1 MELTPK
7 QETFAQRYVETGNAS
22 EAYRH
27 AYDVGADTK
36 PESVWTNASQ
46 VLSDTKVAQRVMDL
60 QEAARERHDVTMD
73 RLTEELEQARLQA
86 MSDPKGASAAVSAI
100 MGKAKL
106 HGLLV
111 DKQDHSSTDGSMTP
125 QRIEIVPASDF
136 EKSNNE
142 SAY

>member
-1 MELTPK
+1 
-7 QETFAQRYVETGNAS
+7 
-22 EAYRH
+22 
-27 AYDVGADTK
+27 
-36 PESVWTNASQ
+36 
-46 VLSDTKVAQRVMDL
+46 
-60 QEAARERHDVTMD
+60 
-73 RLTEELEQARLQA
+73 

-142 SAY
+142 SAYQRGIAAFIWKLTLPVNTAKKQAAKEILDRGHSKPIAMAIDTSDWLDELSEDALDDLIDALETAEAPEKDETSKH